1 MKTVSYKKSF
11 LTFSL
16 VILSTISS
24 FSYAEVDNSFLMNE
38 IALRSAKSG
47 FSGSGLTGSSGV
59 RSNKSSIVDFLKSSN
74 ASFEK
79 ATNLQDKTEEGFV
92 KRSEVRDLSGNSKSS
107 TEKVSTS
114 RIDQITT
121 TGKYR
126 KKFDANIALKN
137 IKKKQTTKKIKTSSI
152 RSPESDISPQ
162 SSAPKLKLLDKKP
175 RKKSSKKKGKR
186 VRYCLGGSFKALAK
200 KAKKYDMA
208 ITKYSKKYGV
218 PKALIK
224 AVITAESCFN
234 PKALSPKGA
243 QGLMQLMPATAK
255 RFGVTERYN
264 PNLNIKAGTN
274 YLKFLTKYFK
284 KDMIKVIAAYN
295 AGEGAVNKYKGVPPY
310 KETKNYVRKVATL
323 YTLYSNGH
331 GVITAEAFKKSL
343 LKMNLPSTPEE
354 IRRIIFVPQVMP
366 SSRFSPYK
374 NRLRNIAR
382 GNCSNRTS
390 TRLKQST
397 EVEGGDGIWQRIYH
411 ASSGETLTQ
420 VMRKTGVHKLKIAQ
434 MNGIRPRTKLKMGQR
449 LLVWECRK

>member
-1 MKTVSYKKSF
+1 MKTVSYKKLF
-11 LTFSL
+11 LTIFL
-16 VILSTISS
+16 VMLSTISTL
-24 FSYAEVDNSFLMNE
+24 SYAEVDNSFLMNE

-47 FSGSGLTGSSGV
+47 LSGSGLTGSSGA

-74 ASFEK
+74 ESFEK

-92 KRSEVRDLSGNSKSS
+92 KRSDVRDLSGSSKSS
-107 TEKVSTS
+107 SEKVSTS
-114 RIDQITT
+114 RIDQIAT

-126 KKFDANIALKN
+126 KKFDANVALKN
-137 IKKKQTTKKIKTSSI
+137 TQKKQTTKKIKTSSI

-162 SSAPKLKLLDKKP
+162 SLAPKLLDKKP
-175 RKKSSKKKGKR
+175 PKKSSKKKGKK
-186 VRYCLGGSFKALAK
+186 VRYCLGGSFKALAR
-200 KAKKYDMA
+200 KAKKYDVA

-255 RFGVTERYN
+255 RFGVTARYN
-264 PNLNIKAGTN
+264 PDLNIKAGTN

-331 GVITAEAFKKSL
+331 GVITAEAFSKSL
-343 LKMNLPSTPEE
+343 LKMNLPTTPEE
-354 IRRIIFVPQVMP
+354 IRRIIFVPQAMP

-382 GNCSNRTS
+382 GNCANRTS

-397 EVEGGDGIWQRIYH
+397 EVEGGDGIWQRIYN
-411 ASSGETLTQ
+411 ASAGETLTQ